1 MSGESTEKPVVIRT
15 ITPPVGLP
23 GGEVTLFCDGLD
35 PLALDDESLHF
46 CGSVAMIEGAS
57 PQKLVTHI
65 PENTWTNEVSIIQH
79 GVESPEYRFIVPRCV
94 ANALHCV
101 TSPAVTKTNEV
112 LATFCGMPGQ
122 LAPVSVFLINSH
134 HGKQPF
140 SAGLHN
146 IGAVTVDGQGQVWA
160 VSRSDGYVCLLEPEG
175 AFRIVREGFEIPCA
189 LAACGD
195 DIYLAETGGK
205 VFLVQ
210 ADGSSRLLAELP
222 PSDVSLHLAVS
233 RDGQLF
239 ASSTQRIGENVIW
252 TIGKDGHV
260 REFARAMM
268 EFHGIGFDAT
278 NALYVAVTE
287 RGSGGIDMYH
297 LHSRERQRIVSGQDI
312 VGMAFDGH
320 NDMYISTISRIYL
333 VHNRHLMMA
342 WNAVRKK

>member
-1 MSGESTEKPVVIRT
+1 MHSRKVIWMLT
-15 ITPPVGLP
+15 APLDYPGL
-23 GGEVTLFCDGLD
+23 
-35 PLALDDESLHF
+35 SL
-46 CGSVAMIEGAS
+46 VA
-57 PQKLVTHI
+57 
-65 PENTWTNEVSIIQH
+65 
-79 GVESPEYRFIVPRCV
+79 
-94 ANALHCV
+94 
-101 TSPAVTKTNEV
+101 PAVAWMAEE
-112 LATFCGMPGQ
+112 AG
-122 LAPVSVFLINSH
+122 VS
-134 HGKQPF
+134 
-140 SAGLHN
+140 
-146 IGAVTVDGQGQVWA
+146 
-160 VSRSDGYVCLLEPEG
+160 
-175 AFRIVREGFEIPCA
+175 FECYFECA
-189 LAACGD
+189 
-195 DIYLAETGGK
+195 
-205 VFLVQ
+205 
-210 ADGSSRLLAELP
+210 
-222 PSDVSLHLAVS
+222 